1 MTGQFSAQLQSLR
14 ELTKKE
20 RTARDNSMRKSRGS
34 LKRNSVILKSNV
46 NAGTRT
52 LQKKLQNFSIQQTS
66 DKKDM
71 VKKTMKKYAVIGS
84 TMLRL
89 KIYLQLAHHLA

>member
-1 MTGQFSAQLQSLR
+1 
-14 ELTKKE
+14 
-20 RTARDNSMRKSRGS
+20 MRKSRGS